1 MAQEIK
7 FDSRN
12 YRKHTDKN
20 LNLIKKSLKECGAGR
35 SILIDNQGEIIAG
48 NATYQNAEKLGIPVK
63 IIETDGKELIAVKR
77 TDLNTTDEKRK
88 KLALMD
94 NSTADKVEWDLDN
107 LSADFD
113 LKDLAE
119 FGLEDLQMLENAEA
133 DYPEL
138 PEGDGNGFEQMTF
151 TLSNRQAQIVKDAL
165 EKAKKSNVYKYLN
178 ESENSNS
185 NGNALFC
192 IMEGYL
198 Q

>member
-1 MAQEIK
+1 MGEIK
-7 FDSRN
+7 LDTHN
-12 YRKHTDKN
+12 YRIHDERN

-35 SILIDNQGEIIAG
+35 SILIDKDGEIIAG
-48 NATYQNAEKLGIPVK
+48 NATYKTAQEANIPVK
-63 IIETDGKELIAVKR
+63 IIKTDGNELIAVQR
-77 TDLNTTDEKRK
+77 TDLATTDKKRK

-94 NSTADKVEWDLDN
+94 NSTADKVAWDIDT

-113 LKDLAE
+113 LSELPA
-119 FGLEDLQMLENAEA
+119 FGVEDIQTLESAGA
-133 DYPEL
+133 DFPEL
-138 PEGDGNGFEQMTF
+138 PEGDGDGFEQMTF

-165 EKAKKSNVYKYLN
+165 AKAKNSNAYKYLN
-178 ESENSNS
+178 QEENSNS

>member
-63 IIETDGKELIAVKR
+63 IIETDGKELVVVKR
-77 TDLNTTDEKRK
+77 TDLNTTDAKRK
-88 KLALMD
+88 KLALLD

-113 LKDLAE
+113 LDNLAE
-119 FGLEDLQMLENAEA
+119 FGIENLTEIEKELKDLSDDLEPHYEVAVEC
-133 DYPEL
+133 
-138 PEGDGNGFEQMTF
+138 
-151 TLSNRQAQIVKDAL
+151 
-165 EKAKKSNVYKYLN
+165 LN
-178 ESENSNS
+178 ELEQKE
-185 NGNALFC
+185 LFNKL
-192 IMEGYL
+192 IAEGYKCRIL
-198 Q
+198 TL